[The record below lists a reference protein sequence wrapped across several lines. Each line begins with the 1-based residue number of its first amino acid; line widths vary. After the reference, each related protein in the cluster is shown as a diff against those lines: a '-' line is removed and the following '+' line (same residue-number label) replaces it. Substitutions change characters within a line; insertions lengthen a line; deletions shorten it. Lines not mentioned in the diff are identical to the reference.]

1 MKILDIKNLNKI
13 YDSNNLSKQN
23 YVLKGFELEVFEND
37 FIVIMGESGAGKTT
51 ILNSISG
58 IDKIDNGEI
67 IYNGIDIAK
76 YNENEMSN
84 LRKND
89 FSFVFQTPNLIE
101 NMTLFEN
108 CIIAKNNNIENKY
121 IDELFERFGLE
132 KEKTKYPNEVS
143 GGELARVS
151 VIRAISKKPKVLFV
165 DEPTGNLNKK
175 QSENVLDMLK
185 QINLDG
191 TTIVMV
197 THDINAATY
206 GNRIIYVEDGNIK
219 DTIDFE
225 LNIDRDLKYNKISEM
240 LNRHRW

>member
-1 MKILDIKNLNKI
+1 MKILDIKNLNKT

-23 YVLKGFELEVFEND
+23 YVLKDFELEVFEND
-37 FIVIMGESGAGKTT
+37 FVVIMGESGAGKTT

-58 IDKIDNGEI
+58 IDKIDSGEI
-67 IYNGIDIAK
+67 FYNGVDIAK

-89 FSFVFQTPNLIE
+89 FSFIFQTPNLIE

-108 CIIAKNNNIENKY
+108 CIIAKSSNIETKY
-121 IDELFERFGLE
+121 IDELFERFGLQ
-132 KEKTKYPNEVS
+132 KEKMKYPSEVS
-143 GGELARVS
+143 GGELARAS
-151 VIRAISKKPKVLFV
+151 VIRAISKKPNILFV

-175 QSENVLDMLK
+175 QSENVLEMLK
-185 QINLDG
+185 QINDDG

-197 THDINAATY
+197 THDINASTY

-219 DTIDFE
+219 DTISFE
-225 LNIDRDLKYNKISEM
+225 PSVDKDSKYNKISEM
-240 LNRHRW
+240 LHRYRW